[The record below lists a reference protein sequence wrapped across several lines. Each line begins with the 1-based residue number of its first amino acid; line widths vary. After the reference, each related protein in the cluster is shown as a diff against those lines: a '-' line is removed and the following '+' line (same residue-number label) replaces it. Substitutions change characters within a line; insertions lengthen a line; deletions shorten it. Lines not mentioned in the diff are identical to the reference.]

1 MKHLTHITL
10 LAVLCLAFAVA
21 ADAQVSV
28 RRTPKK
34 ETTEKKDEGKGSKPA
49 ATTPAKPAAAAKPSD
64 SAKPAAPKPAAT
76 TPAKPATSAKPA
88 ATPAKTTPTRT
99 APAAKTTPA
108 KATPSAAA
116 PLPEGKTLREQ
127 AFDDYQRREA
137 TNVPWQHVVYRE
149 LDLTKGSNASL
160 YFPEEPTDGMTNLF
174 RVIVELLAS
183 GQIKGYEYLDG
194 REIFTEKYE
203 VKVKDVFDKFQI
215 LYTEKAAAGRG
226 AAPVLTVDDSDV
238 PSNEVLSYFIKERW
252 EYDYQT
258 SHYGPRLLALCPVLH
273 RSGDFGGD
281 AVKYPMLWINYEDL
295 RPYLRS
301 HLIVSDGMNAAPRY
315 TMEDFFALHQYSGDI
330 YKVQNLRG
338 LSLMQQYP
346 DPDTLR
352 MARARIEAQLRG
364 FSDSIWVST
373 DEPEQAA
380 ASPRLARRGRDAA
393 AVDSLDA
400 TATAAPSVPASSS
413 AADGAKRNRRT
424 KEAVDM
430 EAVEAAE
437 DAKAAQEDENIRR
450 TGVARSVRRQR

>member
-1 MKHLTHITL
+1 MKHLKHITL
-10 LAVLCLAFAVA
+10 LAVLCLALSASA
-21 ADAQVSV
+21 EAQVSV

-34 ETTEKKDEGKGSKPA
+34 ETTEKKDDKADKPATPSKPASVPAAKPA
-49 ATTPAKPAAAAKPSD
+49 ATTTPKPSKPAPAAASKPG
-64 SAKPAAPKPAAT
+64 
-76 TPAKPATSAKPA
+76 
-88 ATPAKTTPTRT
+88 ATPARSTP
-99 APAAKTTPA
+99 ASPAKTTPA
-108 KATPSAAA
+108 KASPARAQAAA
-116 PLPEGKTLREQ
+116 TPLPEGKTLREQ

-149 LDLTKGSNASL
+149 LDLTKGPNASL
-160 YFPEEPTDGMTNLF
+160 YFPEEPVDGMTNLF

-183 GQIKGYEYLDG
+183 GQLKGYEYLDG

-215 LYTEKAAAGRG
+215 LYTEKPAAGRG
-226 AAPVLTVDDSDV
+226 AVATLTVDDSDV

-258 SHYGPRLLALCPVLH
+258 SQYGPRLLALCPVLH

-315 TMEDFFALHQYSGDI
+315 TMEDFFALHQYRGDI

-346 DPDTLR
+346 DPDSLR
-352 MARARIEAQLRG
+352 IARARIEAQLRG

-373 DEPEQAA
+373 DEPE
-380 ASPRLARRGRDAA
+380 SDIELVPRRARRGRDAA
-393 AVDSLDA
+393 GLEADSLDA
-400 TATAAPSVPASSS
+400 PATRTPAV
-413 AADGAKRNRRT
+413 AEGAKRNRRT
-424 KEAVDM
+424 REAVDM
-430 EAVEAAE
+430 DAVEAAA
-437 DAKAAQEDENIRR
+437 DAKAAEEDENIRR
-450 TGVARSVRRQR
+450 TGAAHSVRRRR